1 MRIYGKKM
9 GRNHFA
15 PKRESKCNSIY
26 NTYNLEKG
34 IFFFG
39 EYMFFLMFLSIFQP
53 KKGFSRNFVY
63 ENSKFLFDDDGQV
76 LFFYE
81 KEFLVCLER
90 NKRLGGFRRKSVNGC
105 KF

>member
-1 MRIYGKKM
+1 
-9 GRNHFA
+9 
-15 PKRESKCNSIY
+15 
-26 NTYNLEKG
+26 
-34 IFFFG
+34 
-39 EYMFFLMFLSIFQP
+39 MFLSIFQP

-90 NKRLGGFRRKSVNGC
+90 NKRLGGDLDAKV
-105 KF
+105 